1 MTLKERGRVL
11 EILLVED
18 NPADVRLVREALKDH
33 HTPYHLTVVTDGEA
47 ALAYL
52 RQQGTHTQA
61 SRPDI
66 VLLDI
71 NLPVKNGREVLAEMK
86 QDPHLRCIP
95 VIMLTSS
102 QDTVEME
109 CCYQLHANAYV
120 VKAAQVDQFFDLIK
134 KIEDFWFSIVTLFSG
149 EEFHWEGE
157 VIESPTNGAALIADP
172 LPKR

>member
-18 NPADVRLVREALKDH
+18 NPADVRLISEALKDH
-33 HTPYHLTVVTDGEA
+33 HTPYHLTVIDDGEDT
-47 ALAYL
+47 LAYL
-52 RQQGTHTQA
+52 RQEGRYTQA

-71 NLPVKNGREVLAEMK
+71 NLPRKNGREVLAEMK
-86 QDPHLRCIP
+86 QDPRLRCIP

-102 QDTVEME
+102 QDKVDIER
-109 CCYQLHANAYV
+109 CYQLHANADV
-120 VKAAQVDQFFDLIK
+120 VKSDRVDQFFDVIK
-134 KIEDFWFSIVTLFSG
+134 MLEDFWFSIVTLFSG
-149 EEFHWEGE
+149 EELRWEE
-157 VIESPTNGAALIADP
+157 EAIEAPTNGGLGPGP

>member
-1 MTLKERGRVL
+1 MTLKESGKIL

-18 NPADVRLVREALKDH
+18 NPADARLVREALKEH

-52 RQQGTHTQA
+52 HQQDTYTQA

-71 NLPVKNGREVLAEMK
+71 NLPGKNGHEVLAEMK

-95 VIMLTSS
+95 VIVLTSS
-102 QDTVEME
+102 RETAEME
-109 CCYQLHANAYV
+109 YCYQLHANAYV
-120 VKAAQVDQFFDLIK
+120 VKSAQVDQFFDLIK
-134 KIEDFWFSIVTLFSG
+134 KIEDFWFSIATLFSG
-149 EEFHWEGE
+149 EEFHWEE
-157 VIESPTNGAALIADP
+157 EAIESPTNGTTVSGP